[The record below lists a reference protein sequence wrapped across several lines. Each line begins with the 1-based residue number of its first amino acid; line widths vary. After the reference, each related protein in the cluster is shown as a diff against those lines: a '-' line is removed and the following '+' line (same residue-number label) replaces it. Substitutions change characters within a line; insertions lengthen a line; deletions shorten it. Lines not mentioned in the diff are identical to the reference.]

1 MTPAS
6 LLHPMSAVTWVHA
19 QLFGLNWMDPEW
31 LLARFGQ
38 EMFWISVVII
48 FIECGLLF
56 PILPGDTLLF
66 SVGLFIAADQG
77 LHLDVNIVVACVIFS
92 AAAFLGNVVGYEIGR
107 RAGPPLFARE
117 GRYLNTKNLEKTH
130 SFFEHYGN
138 KALVL
143 GRFVPIVRT
152 YITVVAGAG
161 EMERRRFFSWSLVGA
176 VLWATGLTLLGYFLG
191 SKVPFLQD
199 HLEVTVLLIVLIST
213 VPIAIEYLRERR
225 RQPARR

>member
-1 MTPAS
+1 
-6 LLHPMSAVTWVHA
+6 
-19 QLFGLNWMDPEW
+19 MDPDW
-31 LLARFGQ
+31 LLRQFGQ
-38 EMFWISVVII
+38 EMFWISLAII
-48 FIECGLLF
+48 FIECGLFF
-56 PILPGDTLLF
+56 PFLPGDTLLF
-66 SVGLFIAADQG
+66 ALGIFIATDDITILDGNPG
-77 LHLDVNIVVACVIFS
+77 LDLTVAITLFTI
-92 AAAFLGNVVGYEIGR
+92 AAFLGNVTGYEIGR

-130 SFFEHYGN
+130 TFFERYGN

-161 EMERRRFFSWSLVGA
+161 EMDRRRFFSWSLVGA

-191 SKVPFLQD
+191 SKVPFLRD
-199 HLEVTVLLIVLIST
+199 HLEAAVLLIVLIST
-213 VPIAIEYLRERR
+213 VPIVIEYLRERR

>member
-1 MTPAS
+1 MPATS
-6 LLHPMSAVTWVHA
+6 LLHLLSIGTWGHPL
-19 QLFGLNWMDPEW
+19 LFGLSWMDPRW
-31 LLARFGQ
+31 LLQNFGQ
-38 EMFWISVVII
+38 EMFWVSVAIV

-66 SVGLFIAADQG
+66 SVGLFIASGD
-77 LHLDVNIVVACVIFS
+77 LNVNLGFACVVFS

-117 GRYLNTKNLEKTH
+117 GRFLNTKNLHKTH
-130 SFFEHYGN
+130 EFFEHYGN

-161 EMERRRFFSWSLVGA
+161 EMERRRFFSWSLIGA

-191 SKVPFLQD
+191 GVSFLQD
-199 HLEVTVLLIVLIST
+199 HLEVTVLLIVFVST
-213 VPIAIEYLRERR
+213 VPIVIEYLRERR